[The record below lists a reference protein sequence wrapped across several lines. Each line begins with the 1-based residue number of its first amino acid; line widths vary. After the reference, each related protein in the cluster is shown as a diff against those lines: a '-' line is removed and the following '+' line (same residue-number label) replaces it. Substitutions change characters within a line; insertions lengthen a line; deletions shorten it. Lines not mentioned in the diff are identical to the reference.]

1 MIYMKIKSGYELPN
15 ISKVVM
21 AIITNP
27 VAMEVSSF
35 FGSSALP
42 SSEAAVNVTGR
53 KMWMIQ
59 EDFDGFNGDKHW
71 GF

>member
-1 MIYMKIKSGYELPN
+1 MIYMKNRSGYDIPN
-15 ISKVVM
+15 ISKIIM

-42 SSEAAVNVTGR
+42 SSEDLRSRGGR
-53 KMWMIQ
+53 
-59 EDFDGFNGDKHW
+59 NGT
-71 GF
+71 